1 VPYNNGHVDEEKEVA
16 AERINLVK
24 RRSILL
30 ICMDMSIHIV
40 NASIM
45 S

>member
-1 VPYNNGHVDEEKEVA
+1 MPYNTGHVDEEKEVA
-16 AERINLVK
+16 AERINLVR
-24 RRSILL
+24 RRSVLIL
-30 ICMDMSIHIV
+30 CMDMSIHIA